1 MKAKK
6 LMPLTGALAA
16 GLLALT
22 ACGATDAGN
31 GGEGGGGG
39 EESAA
44 SEGETDWSDCTP
56 GEESAE
62 ADTASDENKDIT
74 IGAFNGWDES
84 FAAAHLTKHVLEEDG
99 FTVAVEAFDA
109 GPAFTAVSEGD
120 IDFVMDGWLPVT
132 HEDYIEQFGDDL
144 EAAGCWYDNAKL
156 TLAVNEDSEAQSIA
170 DLPDMVDDFGGT
182 IYGIEAGA
190 GLTRVTEE
198 EAIPT
203 YGLDD
208 YEFAVSSTPAMLAQL
223 QSSTE
228 AGDDVLV
235 TLWRPH
241 WAYDAFPVRDLEDPE
256 GAMGEAEVIY
266 NFARPGFSDDNPG
279 ATQLLKNLVIDDEN
293 LSSLENTMFSEDN
306 YGGEDLDGAV
316 EEWVGDNESF
326 VEDWKAGA
334 LAG

>member
-1 MKAKK
+1 MKTKK

-22 ACGATDAGN
+22 ACGATDAENTGDGGGDTAA
-31 GGEGGGGG
+31 GGEGG
-39 EESAA
+39 
-44 SEGETDWSDCTP
+44 TDWSDCTP

-62 ADTASDENKDIT
+62 ADIESDENTDIT

-84 FAAAHLTKHVLEEDG
+84 FAAAHLTQHVLEEDG

-109 GPAFTAVSEGD
+109 GPAFTAVAEGD
-120 IDFVMDGWLPVT
+120 IDFVMDGWMPVT
-132 HEDYIEQFGDDL
+132 HTDYLEQYGDDL
-144 EAAGCWYDNAKL
+144 ETAGCWYDNAKL

-203 YGLDD
+203 YGLED

-228 AGDDVLV
+228 ADEDVLV

-256 GAMGEAEVIY
+256 GAMGDAEIIY
-266 NFARPGFSDDNPG
+266 NFARPGFADDNPG
-279 ATQLLKNLVIDDEN
+279 TTQLLKNLVIDDEN
-293 LSSLENTMFSEDN
+293 LSSLENVMFSDEN
-306 YGGEDLDGAV
+306 FGGEDLEGAV
-316 EEWVGDNESF
+316 DEWVGDNEQF

>member
-1 MKAKK
+1 MR
-6 LMPLTGALAA
+6 
-16 GLLALT
+16 
-22 ACGATDAGN
+22 
-31 GGEGGGGG
+31 
-39 EESAA
+39 S
-44 SEGETDWSDCTP
+44 
-56 GEESAE
+56 
-62 ADTASDENKDIT
+62 TASGT
-74 IGAFNGWDES
+74 S
-84 FAAAHLTKHVLEEDG
+84 PSRRRTSTKHILEEDG

-109 GPAFTAVSEGD
+109 GPAFTAVAEGD

-132 HEDYIEQFGDDL
+132 HEDYIAQFGDDL

-203 YGLDD
+203 YGLED
-208 YEFAVSSTPAMLAQL
+208 YEFAISSTPAMLAQL

-256 GAMGEAEVIY
+256 GAMGDAEVIY

-293 LSSLENTMFSEDN
+293 LSSLENVMFSEDN

-334 LAG
+334 LGADTRAGTTAPTMRAGSGHHVRSRPSSHARRSHARRLRAVTS